1 MSARR
6 FVNALRI
13 TCTIRVTNRGTYPI
27 LFGSNAFRLLVDGQ
41 ATAPVDGPNELVG
54 SLFTASGDV
63 VFDAPPTARAVILR
77 VTEQGSVTDMPF
89 DLPSS
94 MR

>member
-1 MSARR
+1 
-6 FVNALRI
+6 
-13 TCTIRVTNRGTYPI
+13 
-27 LFGSNAFRLLVDGQ
+27 LV
-41 ATAPVDGPNELVG
+41 A
-54 SLFTASGDV
+54 SLSTASADV
-63 VFDAPPTARAVILR
+63 TFDAPPTARAVILR